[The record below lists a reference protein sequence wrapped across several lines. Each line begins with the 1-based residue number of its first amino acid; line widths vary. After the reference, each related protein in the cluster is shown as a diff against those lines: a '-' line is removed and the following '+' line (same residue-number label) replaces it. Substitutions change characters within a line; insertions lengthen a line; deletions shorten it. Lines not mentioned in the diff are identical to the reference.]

1 MKIEKLTDEQEKAIE
16 TWKEQGLS
24 IGLSTEDSY
33 THEEKTLLINSLY
46 TNFLEKK
53 TVPVFSA
60 RGLDEAWQIVKLF
73 SQLPDLLSKTNQEN
87 VLEVL
92 RENRKKLR
100 DVKYV
105 SPYIQGSFDS
115 YWVNYY
121 DYWIKN
127 EIIKIDEKLKYN
139 CNLLQ
144 EITKAMQAVF
154 PLDDFCVVCQK
165 PITINMVN
173 GQLHCDGGPSVEYAD
188 GFKVWSLNGVRV
200 GQYLAETPSGQLDI
214 QYYNKEKNAD
224 IRTEFVRKYG
234 VDRMLDLGS
243 KVDDYTNYDNVKY
256 AESQYELYDME
267 SLFEGV
273 DYAPHLKMTN
283 QSTGVFHVEAVSP
296 DCRTL
301 EDALRFRL
309 GGLNPRHI
317 GTVK

>member
-16 TWKEQGLS
+16 TWKDQGLR

-33 THEEKTLLINSLY
+33 TQEEKTSLINSLY
-46 TNFLEKK
+46 TDVLEKK
-53 TVPVFSA
+53 TVPVFLA

-73 SQLPDLLSKTNQEN
+73 TQLPNLLSKTNQDN
-87 VLEVL
+87 VLDVL
-92 RENRKKLR
+92 EANRKNLK

-127 EIIKIDEKLKYN
+127 GIIKIDEKLKEN
-139 CNLLQ
+139 CNLMQ

-165 PITINMVN
+165 PTTINMVN

-200 GQYLAETPSGQLDI
+200 SQYLAETPSGQLDI

-234 VDRMLDLGS
+234 VDRMLDLGR

-301 EDALRFRL
+301 EDALQYRL
-309 GGLNPRHI
+309 GGLNPQHI